1 MRPDDLKERAARA
14 AENAIGDWLIHIEAL
29 GNGSP
34 GGGLAQLRN
43 ARKWCDICKSYLDTL
58 EGMLELE
65 HEREVDRV
73 LRRPPSRWR
82 RLVQLW
88 KGV

>member
-1 MRPDDLKERAARA
+1 MRPDELKERAARA
-14 AENAIGDWLIHIEAL
+14 AMNAIGDWFVHIEAI
-29 GNGSP
+29 GNGSAR
-34 GGGLAQLRN
+34 GALMQLEH
-43 ARKWCDICKSYLDTL
+43 AREWAKVCKSYVETL
-58 EGMLELE
+58 EGELELE

-82 RLVQLW
+82 RLVQAL